1 MQIFLKFFCF
11 FLQIKDY
18 MTENQRYIFPG
29 QCKTEMPASAN
40 YFGHFAHTARVTNAR
55 EPSLLSGRFEN
66 APRVFSKS

>member
-1 MQIFLKFFCF
+1 
-11 FLQIKDY
+11 